1 MARGADALIDA
12 AVNDERI
19 PRRVLLVAIGRS
31 LGVVALTLLL
41 YAVVP
46 IEGQDAAFAA
56 ILGACVG
63 ILAILVV
70 FARQITRVSRSRRPV
85 LAAVEALALVFGMFL
100 CLFALLYVAMS
111 EGDPEA
117 FTQDI
122 DKVAGLYFTMT
133 VLATVGFGDI
143 SAVSDSARI
152 MVTVQMVLGMIL
164 IGSAFKALGFSARR
178 AVGPRGT
185 RRARRGLGSGA
196 RGRGRLRRGARRGL
210 SEGAAGTGST
220 TSRRRRERVHGRLR

>member
-1 MARGADALIDA
+1 MARGAEALIDA
-12 AVNDERI
+12 AATDERI
-19 PRRVLLVAIGRS
+19 PRRVLVVAIGRS

-46 IEGQDAAFAA
+46 IEGQNVAFAA

-70 FARQITRVSRSRRPV
+70 FARQIGRVSRARRPV

-111 EGDPEA
+111 EGDPGA
-117 FTQDI
+117 FTQEV

-143 SAVSDSARI
+143 SAVTDSARI

-164 IGSAFKALGFSARR
+164 IGTAFKALGFSARR
-178 AVGPRGT
+178 AVA
-185 RRARRGLGSGA
+185 ARHP
-196 RGRGRLRRGARRGL
+196 
-210 SEGAAGTGST
+210 EGAAGSGGGPQAGLNAVEGPGGGLADGPGGPPSTGGAGSAFA
-220 TSRRRRERVHGRLR
+220 GG